1 MATTTLRNIHK
12 ITAEEDY
19 CIDVLTEGLTIL
31 DKILYKE
38 LAGMN
43 FKDLKT
49 VYRCV
54 DYEKLILLTEVGM
67 PVKDAVIK
75 LLGGIIRH
83 KILMEKINTMSE
95 EDADDLVGRIY
106 ALAEVK
112 FILEDEVRNLP

>member
-1 MATTTLRNIHK
+1 MATTTLRNNHR
-12 ITAEEDY
+12 ITAEEDH

-95 EDADDLVGRIY
+95 EDADDLAGRIY